1 MVYFTTSFT
10 QDRSSHPVTMVD
22 GLKNFIKKTEF
33 LEVSHTD
40 FYGHVTVINNIV
52 SEDKLELLA
61 EFQIFSSTKASVTEI
76 GLFFNEKFGK
86 IFTANTK

>member
-1 MVYFTTSFT
+1 
-10 QDRSSHPVTMVD
+10 MVD

-40 FYGHVTVINNIV
+40 FYSNVTLINNMV
-52 SEDKLELLA
+52 SEDKLEVLV
-61 EFQIFSSTKASVTEI
+61 EFQNFSSTKANATEI
-76 GLFFNEKFGK
+76 GQFFNKKFGK